1 MKEAGGAHIYTA
13 RARTLRCACNRLT
26 TSVARPSRSLH
37 DEKVCAKNNFAV
49 RLSHTDRGQARFLR
63 GTTPLVT
70 QVKGRSTN
78 AAPRMKSKTVLAP
91 SKGLGD
97 FAAENRSYQKQSRR
111 FGCQWPA
118 ENHDLVRLTIGRSR
132 VPGDRRRSRTGSTGG
147 PRAVTRAGEG
157 TAISHHCRRA
167 SCRPFPFPKQAAVW
181 KNRFAI

>member
-26 TSVARPSRSLH
+26 TSVARPSRPLH
-37 DEKVCAKNNFAV
+37 DEKVRAENNFAV

-118 ENHDLVRLTIGRSR
+118 ENHDLVGLTIGRS
-132 VPGDRRRSRTGSTGG
+132 PGSSRLPEIAHRINRRSACRDSSRCGNCDQPPLPPRVVPPVSLPKTGSCLEK
-147 PRAVTRAGEG
+147 P
-157 TAISHHCRRA
+157 
-167 SCRPFPFPKQAAVW
+167 
-181 KNRFAI
+181 FAI